1 MSDDYDEV
9 LEAMRGGQTFQVGGG
24 RLFVTYAIQNGS
36 LVVIHTD
43 DGYEEVHPC
52 DEATLRAA
60 IAEVRDG
67 FRKIV
72 DWWRAHQPPP
82 QPSWPPT
89 PAVPASIDEAMSTL
103 RSGAPGPPPFGDDDP
118 WSFVFRWPDDVIATF
133 AWPAVSRLLEDD
145 DAEVRERAIWFAK
158 VWKVEQRRSLERL
171 IEVATQRPDLFREAA
186 ALDTL
191 ANGLADLSYS
201 VRSERPRVATVIL
214 GLLGDAAPGRGG
226 VTLLAQHEPRALV
239 ERAPRWTASDRY
251 AILEATKAIA
261 LYRTDFL
268 LELLTALRSQ
278 STEDRTTVLAELES
292 MLALS
297 DEQRANIANAEGLP
311 PARHPGPTRDACRD
325 ALGLG

>member
-1 MSDDYDEV
+1 MSDDYDDV

-24 RLFVTYAIQNGS
+24 RCFVTYAMHDGR

-60 IAEVRDG
+60 IEEVRDG

-82 QPSWPPT
+82 PPSWPPT
-89 PAVPASIDEAMSTL
+89 PSVPTSIDEAMSTL

-118 WSFVFRWPDDVIATF
+118 WSFVFRWPDDVIAGL
-133 AWPAVSRLLEDD
+133 AWPAASRLLEDD
-145 DAEVRERAIWFAK
+145 DAQVRDRAIWFAK
-158 VWKVEQRRSLERL
+158 NWKVEQPRSLARL
-171 IEVATQRPDLFREAA
+171 IEVATKRPDLYRDAA
-186 ALDTL
+186 SRDAI
-191 ANGLADLSYS
+191 ANGLSDLSYS
-201 VRSERPRVATVIL
+201 VRSERPRVAAVVL
-214 GLLGDAAPGRGG
+214 ALFGEAAPTSG
-226 VTLLAQHEPRALV
+226 VSVVAQHEPRALV
-239 ERAPRWTASDRY
+239 DRAPRWTAGDRY
-251 AILEATKAIA
+251 AILEASKAIA

-278 STEDRTTVLAELES
+278 SSEDRTTLLAELEP
-292 MLALS
+292 MLALT

-311 PARHPGPTRDACRD
+311 PAQHPGPTRDMCRD